1 MDGTKTREGTE
12 QQDEESEVTYR
23 DDEEYTGKWS
33 VQGSVLY
40 CIYNVMSWNSW
51 MHAGV
56 SQSVSLPMVLTGAD
70 SIPPL
75 GLDHASLNFNESNA
89 YPTASTCALEL
100 TLPTKHWTYDEF
112 MQHFD
117 VAFTMHGGFG
127 LK

>member
-12 QQDEESEVTYR
+12 QQDEEREVTYR

-40 CIYNVMSWNSW
+40 RIYNVMSWNSW

-56 SQSVSLPMVLTGAD
+56 SQSVSLTV
-70 SIPPL
+70 SVIPPL

-100 TLPTKHWTYDEF
+100 TLPTKHWTYNEF

-117 VAFTMHGGFG
+117 VAFTMNGGFG